1 MKKKM
6 LTSAVQ
12 EKINIHPLDHQAQ
25 IKERFTL
32 TDSPKEL
39 RQKFL
44 ALQTPDDL
52 ASLLNLNYP
61 RLAHHIYRVPS
72 NKKYKTFS
80 LPKKMGGERTIS
92 TPVSALKIIQWKL
105 NQILTA
111 VYEVKPSVHGFV
123 PGKNIVTNAKAHA
136 GKRFVLNLDLADF
149 FGSVNFGRVR
159 GLFMATPYN
168 LPAKVA
174 TVLAQICCHEDKLPQ
189 GAPTSPIITNMLC
202 AKMDSQLQRLAK
214 DCRATYT
221 RYADDIT
228 FSTTLKEFP
237 EALAYA
243 IETEDGD
250 KLLLGDC
257 LLVIITDNGFN
268 INEKKVRLQVRSNH
282 QEVTGLTA
290 NEFPNVKRTYVRQIR
305 AMLHAWAKFGLEAAE
320 KEYREKYNTK
330 ARLAVKGEVSFK
342 QVLKGKIEFLG
353 MVKGKSNSTYNK
365 FLKSYLNLTNF
376 GKK

>member
-1 MKKKM
+1 M
-6 LTSAVQ
+6 LSSVI
-12 EKINIHPLDHQAQ
+12 ENKVKVHPLDRQAQ
-25 IKERFTL
+25 IKERFIL
-32 TDSPKEL
+32 PGSQAEL

-44 ALQTPDDL
+44 ALQTPDDV
-52 ASLLNLNYP
+52 ARLLNLDYR
-61 RLAHHIYRVPS
+61 RLAHHIYHVS
-72 NKKYKTFS
+72 EDKKYKTFT
-80 LPKKMGGERTIS
+80 LPKKTGGERTIS

-105 NQILTA
+105 NQLLTA
-111 VYEVKPSVHGFV
+111 VYEVKPSAHGFV

-214 DCRATYT
+214 ECRATYT

-250 KLLLGDC
+250 KLLLGDR
-257 LLVIITDNGFN
+257 LLGIITDNGFN
-268 INEKKVRLQVRSNH
+268 INEKKVRLQVRGNH
-282 QEVTGLTA
+282 QEVTGLTT

-320 KEYREKYNTK
+320 KEYYQKYEEKVKFSLKKK
-330 ARLAVKGEVSFK
+330 AIFS
-342 QVLKGKIEFLG
+342 QVVKGKIEFLG
-353 MVKGKSNSTYNK
+353 MVKGKDNSLYQKMLK
-365 FLKSYLNLTNF
+365 FYLKL
-376 GKK
+376 KKSTSS

>member
-1 MKKKM
+1 M
-6 LTSAVQ
+6 LSSVI
-12 EKINIHPLDHQAQ
+12 ENKVKVHPLDRQAQ
-25 IKERFTL
+25 TKERFIL
-32 TDSPKEL
+32 PDSQTEL

-44 ALQTPDDL
+44 ALQTPDNV
-52 ASLLNLNYP
+52 ARLLNLDYR
-61 RLAHHIYRVPS
+61 RLAHHIYHVPTEQ
-72 NKKYKTFS
+72 KYKTFT
-80 LPKKMGGERTIS
+80 LPKKTGGERTIS

-111 VYEVKPSVHGFV
+111 VYEVKPSAHGFV

-168 LPAKVA
+168 LPARVA

-214 DCRATYT
+214 ECRATYT

-243 IETEDGD
+243 IETEEGD
-250 KLLLGDC
+250 KLLLGDR
-257 LLVIITDNGFN
+257 LLGIIADNGFN
-268 INEKKVRLQVRSNH
+268 INEKKVRLQVRGNH
-282 QEVTGLTA
+282 QEVTGLTT
-290 NEFPNVKRTYVRQIR
+290 NKFPNVRRTYVRQIR

-320 KEYREKYNTK
+320 KEYREKYASK
-330 ARLAVKGEVSFK
+330 SRLTSKGDINFK

-353 MVKGKSNSTYNK
+353 MVKGKNDLTYSK
-365 FLKSYLNLTNF
+365 FSKSYFNLASF

>member
-1 MKKKM
+1 M
-6 LTSAVQ
+6 LASVVQ
-12 EKINIHPLDHQAQ
+12 EIVKNHPLDRQAQ
-25 IKERFTL
+25 AKEKFKL
-32 TDSPKEL
+32 PGSSAEL
-39 RQKFL
+39 RQQFL
-44 ALQTPDDL
+44 ALKTPDDV
-52 ASLLNLNYP
+52 ARLLNLTYP
-61 RLAHHIYRVPS
+61 RLAHHIYHVPAEQ
-72 NKKYKTFS
+72 KYKTFTI
-80 LPKKMGGERTIS
+80 PKKTGGDRTIS

-105 NQILTA
+105 NQLLTA

-159 GLFMATPYN
+159 GLLMKAPYD
-168 LPAKVA
+168 LPAPVA

-214 DCRATYT
+214 ECRATYT

-250 KLLLGDC
+250 KLLLGDR
-257 LLVIITDNGFN
+257 LLGIIAENGFN
-268 INEKKVRLQVRSNH
+268 INEKKVRLQVRGNH
-282 QEVTGLTA
+282 QEVTGLTT
-290 NEFPNVKRTYVRQIR
+290 NQFPNVKRTYVRQIR

-320 KEYREKYNTK
+320 KEYREKYASK
-330 ARLAVKGEVSFK
+330 SRLTSKGDINFK

-353 MVKGKSNSTYNK
+353 MVKGKNDVIYQKLLKK
-365 FLKSYLNLTNF
+365 FQKIYLL
-376 GKK
+376 